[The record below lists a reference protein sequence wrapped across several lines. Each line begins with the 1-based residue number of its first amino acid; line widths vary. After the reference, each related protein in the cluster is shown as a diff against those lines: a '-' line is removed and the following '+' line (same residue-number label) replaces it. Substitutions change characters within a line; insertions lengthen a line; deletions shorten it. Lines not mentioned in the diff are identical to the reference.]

1 MPDVS
6 RPRIAGDAAL
16 LRHIIAASGMGIA
29 HVQRGSNDIEL
40 EEAAQALL
48 CAGTPLDI
56 SQAIRRVDRRD
67 RSWAI
72 HALRTAAGGNDRISE
87 ATIRFRGDDGK
98 WRWVRVHASRLDSHC
113 PDTCWVLALFDVT
126 EEKAAFEQLSARAE
140 HLHHTVEMNPQIPWC
155 GQADGKLIEVTDRWL
170 KITGLTRDQALG
182 FDAWNLT
189 THPDDIEMASAAIMS
204 SMMSGAPLDIRVRV
218 KVVQG
223 GYRWFRAT
231 AYPRF
236 DDNGQIV
243 RWYGYTE
250 DIHEHVLVEQK
261 IRWTAEHDT
270 LTGLPNRMLF
280 NRRLE
285 GVIDAAL
292 QKLSRVGLLILDVDQ
307 FKEINDLMGHDA
319 GDALLRNFAQKLLLS
334 LPETA
339 TIARIGGD
347 EFAVLLPDV
356 TSIDEIT
363 GHCERIFETLKE
375 PLRFAGRNVDC
386 RTSIGA
392 AVYPDHGQ
400 RSSELMKH
408 ADLALYSVKT
418 SGRGRMMVFEP
429 SMHDEMRHRVS
440 MLNRAR
446 SIIEENAIIPYYQPK
461 VSLQTGKIVGF
472 EALLRWKD
480 GQGRIFT
487 PATISAA
494 FEELDLAEA
503 MGEAVFDR
511 VLQDMMQWRG
521 LGLNFGHVAIN
532 AAPAEL
538 RRNILA
544 ERIIERLKST
554 GIPPRELQ
562 LEVTEGVF
570 LGRGA
575 EHAERAI
582 RELHEYGINIALD
595 DFGTGFASLSHL
607 RQFPVDTLKID
618 RSFVSDVAYL
628 SGDAAIV
635 SAIVN
640 LGRNLG
646 MKVVAEGVE
655 TPAQAAVLHAQ
666 GCEYGQGYLFCKPL
680 PPEEVPDVLR
690 NWQPIRHWEDSRP
703 KPNRSDDRKVAAA

>member
-1 MPDVS
+1 
-6 RPRIAGDAAL
+6 
-16 LRHIIAASGMGIA
+16 MGIA
-29 HVQRGSNDIEL
+29 HVPDDGVAPVTGVSIDASASQTFAMPSFQSWMQLVARMDRTGRRWLPDIFRR
-40 EEAAQALL
+40 AQA
-48 CAGTPLDI
+48 GET
-56 SQAIRRVDRRD
+56 RFGEM
-67 RSWAI
+67 
-72 HALRTAAGGNDRISE
+72 TFRI
-87 ATIRFRGDDGK
+87 TGDDGVS
-98 WRWVRVHASRLDSHC
+98 RWMWLSAHKSTTHC
-113 PDTCWVLALFDVT
+113 QGGCWVVSLVDVSRYRDEMET
-126 EEKAAFEQLSARAE
+126 LKQAEE
-140 HLHHTVEMNPQIPWC
+140 HLRYTVEMNPELPWITDPQ
-155 GQADGKLIEVTDRWL
+155 GQVLQFTDRWL
-170 KITGLTRDQALG
+170 VATGLTTETARGDG
-182 FDAWNLT
+182 WMKVC
-189 THPDDIEMASAAIMS
+189 HPDDVVSVGASLTES
-204 SMMSGAPLDIRVRV
+204 VTKGTPFDVRVRIRLV
-218 KVVQG
+218 GV
-223 GYRWFRAT
+223 GYRWMRARGF
-231 AYPRF
+231 PRR
-236 DDNGQIV
+236 DDKGRII

-285 GVIDAAL
+285 TAIDTAL
-292 QKLSRVGLLILDVDQ
+292 QKLSRVGLLVLDVDQ
-307 FKEINDLMGHDA
+307 FKEVNDLLGHDA

-334 LPETA
+334 LPDTA

-347 EFAVLLPDV
+347 EFAVLLPDISSV
-356 TSIDEIT
+356 HEIN
-363 GHCERIFETLKE
+363 GHCDMIFEALRE
-375 PLRFAGRNVDC
+375 PLRFGGRNVEC

-408 ADLALYSVKT
+408 ADLALYSVKS
-418 SGRGRMMVFEP
+418 SGRGRLMVFEP

-446 SIIEENAIIPYYQPK
+446 TIIEENAIIPYYQPK
-461 VSLQTGKIVGF
+461 IALQTGKIVGF
-472 EALLRWKD
+472 EALLRWRD
-480 GQGRIFT
+480 RHGRVFT

-494 FEELDLAEA
+494 FEEIDLAEA
-503 MGEAVFDR
+503 MGEAMFDR
-511 VLQDMMQWRG
+511 VLRDMLAWRG
-521 LGLNFGHVAIN
+521 MGLSFGHVAVN

-538 RRNILA
+538 RRNALA
-544 ERIIERLKST
+544 GRIIERLELT

-575 EHAERAI
+575 ENAARAI
-582 RELHEYGINIALD
+582 RELHEFGVNIALD

-628 SGDAAIV
+628 SDDAAIV
-635 SAIVN
+635 AAIVS

-655 TPAQAAVLHAQ
+655 TPAQAAALHMQ

-680 PPEEVPDVLR
+680 PAEEVPDVLR
-690 NWQPIRHWEDSRP
+690 NWQPIRHWEDVRTKRDSGAGGR
-703 KPNRSDDRKVAAA
+703 DVAAA